1 LASANLR
8 TEARDVTRGSDSAT
22 DERKRLGDILVADGI
37 LTPDQLD
44 EALQAQ
50 RDDPNR
56 PRLGNIV
63 LELGMVSEHA
73 VARALAR
80 QLRLPMVDLVE
91 RSPNPDAI
99 EVVPRRLAE
108 RHDLLPLDVDAD
120 EGILTVAMSD
130 PTNVFALDDL
140 RTHTQLRHIR
150 VLVATDSALHAA
162 TKRAYD
168 ADSAASKVVE
178 RLGVEE
184 VDVEEL
190 GDIDLDL
197 AADAA
202 DSGAEEPVIQLV
214 NALLADAVRSRAS
227 DVHVEPE
234 RLGVRVRYRIDGML
248 REVQDIPRRLGPAVS
263 SRLKI
268 MSSLDIAERR
278 RPQDGRAMIRVA
290 GQEVDLRVST
300 MPTMYG
306 ETIVLRLLR
315 KGAERLDIDDL
326 GFDAEQHETYLNS
339 LNRSQGL
346 VVLTGPTGSGKTTS
360 LYAGLGE
367 IVKPEI
373 NIVTLEDPVE
383 YQVGGVNQTQVNPR
397 VGLTFASGLRTILR
411 QDPDV
416 VMVGEVRDTE
426 TAQLAVEASFTG
438 HLVLSTLHTNDAP
451 STVARMVELGVE
463 RFLLATTLLLVVAQ
477 RLGRRVCD
485 QCASPAPEPEDR
497 VLEQLGIERSALEG
511 VQLMHG
517 EGCAMC
523 SSTGYI
529 GRIGFYEML
538 RMTPR
543 MRQLVSDGGN
553 ELQIGALARA
563 QGMRSLRQ
571 DAIAKA
577 LAGVT
582 TLEEV
587 LRTTPEDQLRS
598 DQVTPWQGGSGE
610 AAEAVALRVGAVVQP
625 RALVLAGDDEAEELV
640 AALPEGWRST
650 VVHDVDTAVER
661 AEAEG
666 PDAVLV
672 GRASTDD
679 PLSAAGRL
687 RAVVDRDVLLLL
699 CSDEEIAG
707 AEREEATLAGVDDVV
722 VANGTGSLAPL
733 LAAVLPVA

>member
-1 LASANLR
+1 M
-8 TEARDVTRGSDSAT
+8 TRGSGSAT
-22 DERKRLGDILVADGI
+22 EERKRIGDILVADGI

-44 EALQAQ
+44 EALEKQ
-50 RDDPNR
+50 REDPNSA
-56 PRLGNIV
+56 RLGTVV

-91 RSPNPDAI
+91 RTPSPEAI

-108 RHDLLPLDVDAD
+108 RHDLLPLDVDPD

-130 PTNVFALDDL
+130 PTDVFALDDL
-140 RTHTQLRHIR
+140 RTSTGLRHVR
-150 VLVATDSALHAA
+150 VQVATESALDMA

-178 RLGVEE
+178 RLGGD
-184 VDVEEL
+184 DVEVEDL
-190 GDIDLDL
+190 SDIDLDVT
-197 AADAA
+197 ADATE
-202 DSGAEEPVIQLV
+202 SGAEEPVIQLV

-248 REVQDIPRRLGPAVS
+248 REVQDIPRRLGPAVT

-326 GFDAEQHETYLNS
+326 GFDAEQEELYLNS
-339 LNRSQGL
+339 ISRSQGL

-367 IVKPEI
+367 IVDPEI

-383 YQVGGVNQTQVNPR
+383 YQVSGVNQTQVNPR

-477 RLGRRVCD
+477 RLGRRICE
-485 QCASPAPEPEDR
+485 QCAAPAPAPEDR
-497 VLEQLGIERSALEG
+497 VLEQLGLERSALEDHE
-511 VQLMHG
+511 LMHG
-517 EGCAMC
+517 EGCSMC
-523 SSTGYI
+523 SETGYL

-563 QGMRSLRQ
+563 QGMRSLRE

-582 TLEEV
+582 TLDEV
-587 LRTTPEDQLRS
+587 LRTTPEDQMRS
-598 DQVTPWQGGSGE
+598 DQVAAWQGGDRDGDGDT
-610 AAEAVALRVGAVVQP
+610 AVVDGDEAVIQP
-625 RALVLAGDDEAEELV
+625 RALVLAEKDEADKFV

-650 VVHDVDTAVER
+650 IVDDVESAIEQAASDR
-661 AEAEG
+661 

-672 GRASTDD
+672 GHASVPE
-679 PLSAAGRL
+679 PLSAANRL

-699 CSDEEIAG
+699 CSSEELADG
-707 AEREEATLAGVDDVV
+707 EREEATLAGVDDVV
-722 VANGTGSLAPL
+722 IADEEGTLGQL
-733 LAAVLPVA
+733 LTAILPVA